1 MGSLYVIYMIIFHA
15 TEFLNM
21 LNLLRALR
29 FNIEE
34 FCASERIFVQNREI
48 VVLVLQPKLRLGM
61 IVGSSEMICWG
72 GGEIYRQWKTT

>member
-1 MGSLYVIYMIIFHA
+1 
-15 TEFLNM
+15 M

-48 VVLVLQPKLRLGM
+48 PIDGGRLPLTWSWGQ
-61 IVGSSEMICWG
+61 IISSSVDTDLT
-72 GGEIYRQWKTT
+72 RSFF

>member
-29 FNIEE
+29 FNFEE
-34 FCASERIFVQNREI
+34 FCPFERIFSDIINFYI
-48 VVLVLQPKLRLGM
+48 PTL
-61 IVGSSEMICWG
+61 
-72 GGEIYRQWKTT
+72 

>member
-1 MGSLYVIYMIIFHA
+1 MMKIIKIHA

-72 GGEIYRQWKTT
+72 GGEIYRHWKTT

>member
-1 MGSLYVIYMIIFHA
+1 MMKIIKIHA

-72 GGEIYRQWKTT
+72 RGEIYRQWKTT

>member
-1 MGSLYVIYMIIFHA
+1 MMKIIKIHA

-48 VVLVLQPKLRLGM
+48 VVLVL
-61 IVGSSEMICWG
+61 
-72 GGEIYRQWKTT
+72 